1 MASHRKGATGRDY
14 AAEYAARKARGLA
27 RGLNLPQLR
36 GHAPKADQSVSALRT
51 SGLIGGDS
59 KAEVL
64 LGRKYS
70 AIARMSRG
78 ESLPQAAKTEGIAPS
93 TLRRFIK
100 QSKAAQPIY
109 NRRGGK
115 PTRVMGYRIEAS
127 GSTPILTDAGQVIT
141 PPAVDSRTAS
151 LLGRYWNDVDKAL
164 TSGNGTSLKKYEH
177 TVIHTL
183 DGQTYHLMTDLDAIR
198 AWIAALPDERD
209 FWRNL
214 YHGGSVL
221 YDAA

>member
-36 GHAPKADQSVSALRT
+36 GHAPKSEQSVSALRAF
-51 SGLIGGDS
+51 GLIGGDS
-59 KAEVL
+59 NAEAL
-64 LGRKYS
+64 MRRKYA
-70 AIARMSRG
+70 AIARMGHG
-78 ESLPQAAKTEGIAPS
+78 ESLSQAAKAEGIAPS

-100 QSKAAQPIY
+100 QSGAAQPIY
-109 NRRGGK
+109 YRRGGK
-115 PTRVMGYRIEAS
+115 PTSVKGYRIEAS
-127 GSTPILTDAGQVIT
+127 GSTPILTDTGQVIDA
-141 PPAVDSRTAS
+141 PAVDSRTAS
-151 LLGRYWNDVDKAL
+151 LLGRYWNDVDKTLKGDGVA
-164 TSGNGTSLKKYEH
+164 LKKYEH

-183 DGQTYHLMTDLDAIR
+183 DGQSYHLMTDPYSVR
-198 AWIAALPDERD
+198 AWLAALPDERD
-209 FWRNL
+209 FWRHL

>member
-1 MASHRKGATGRDY
+1 MASHHKGATGRDY

-36 GHAPKADQSVSALRT
+36 GHAPKAEPSVSALRA

-59 KAEVL
+59 KAEAL
-64 LGRKYS
+64 QHKKY
-70 AIARMSRG
+70 AAVARMSRG
-78 ESLPQAAKTEGIAPS
+78 QTLPQSAKAEGIAPS
-93 TLRRFIK
+93 TPRRFVTERGI
-100 QSKAAQPIY
+100 AQPIY
-109 NRRGGK
+109 YRRGGK
-115 PTRVMGYRIEAS
+115 HTSVKGYRIEAS
-127 GSTPILTDAGQVIT
+127 GSTPILADTGKVIDA
-141 PPAVDSRTAS
+141 PAVDSRTAS

-164 TSGNGTSLKKYEH
+164 RSGDGAALKKYEH

-214 YHGGSVL
+214 YRGGSVL

>member
-27 RGLNLPQLR
+27 RGLNLSQLR
-36 GHAPKADQSVSALRT
+36 GHAPKSEQSVSALRA
-51 SGLIGGDS
+51 SGLIGGDR
-59 KAEVL
+59 KAEAL
-64 LGRKYS
+64 LGKKYA
-70 AIARMSRG
+70 AIARMGRG
-78 ESLPQAAKTEGIAPS
+78 ESLIQAAKAEGIAPS

-100 QSKAAQPIY
+100 QSGAAQPIY
-109 NRRGGK
+109 YRRGGK
-115 PTRVMGYRIEAS
+115 PTSVMGYRIEAS
-127 GSTPILTDAGQVIT
+127 GSTAILTDTGQVIT
-141 PPAVDSRTAS
+141 APAVDSRTAS
-151 LLGRYWNDVDKAL
+151 LLGRYWNDVDRTLKGDGAAL
-164 TSGNGTSLKKYEH
+164 EKYEH
-177 TVIHTL
+177 TIIHTL
-183 DGQTYHLMTDLDAIR
+183 DGQTYHLMTDPYAIR

>member
-36 GHAPKADQSVSALRT
+36 GHAPKAEQSVSALRA
-51 SGLIGGDS
+51 SGLIGGDRKAATLLS
-59 KAEVL
+59 K
-64 LGRKYS
+64 KY
-70 AIARMSRG
+70 AAVARMSRA
-78 ESLPQAAKTEGIAPS
+78 ESLSQAATAEGIAPS
-93 TLRRFIK
+93 TLRRFIR
-100 QSKAAQPIY
+100 QSGAAQPIY
-109 NRRGGK
+109 YRRGGK
-115 PTRVMGYRIEAS
+115 PTSVMGYRIEAS

-141 PPAVDSRTAS
+141 APAVDSSTAS

-164 TSGNGTSLKKYEH
+164 ISGDGASLKKYEH

-183 DGQTYHLMTDLDAIR
+183 DGQTFHLMTDLYAIR
-198 AWIAALPDERD
+198 AWIATLPNERD

-214 YHGGSVL
+214 YQGGSVL